1 MGDMRVK
8 CPRCGYEWEYKG
20 RRQAVTCPNC
30 LHKFRVDLGQVEQAK
45 AETKDLGN
53 GVFLIK
59 LPEKD
64 IDKVKQVEL
73 WKKAGAKV
81 IESTKDDRVAIVE
94 VPDDKADEVIR
105 RFSELLEQE
114 LKAKNQNSTANTA

>member
-1 MGDMRVK
+1 MKLK
-8 CPRCGYEWEYKG
+8 CPKCNYEWEYRGK
-20 RRQAVTCPNC
+20 RLTVTCPNC
-30 LHKFRVDLGQVEQAK
+30 RYTFRVNQALY

-64 IDKVKQVEL
+64 IDRIKQVEL

-81 IESTKDDRVAIVE
+81 LESTKDDRVAIVE